1 MTKEQ
6 KSKQIAN
13 LIGMLESQQD
23 NFLADGSDV
32 DMDISKVLDEALD
45 GLTTVWSD
53 INNDEY
59 LF

>member
-6 KSKQIAN
+6 KYKQIAN

-32 DMDISKVLDEALD
+32 DMEVTQVLDSMIEK
-45 GLTTVWSD
+45 LTSIWNDVT
-53 INNDEY
+53 NDE
-59 LF
+59 FVF

>member
-32 DMDISKVLDEALD
+32 DMEVSQAIDNAIQK
-45 GLTTVWSD
+45 LTSLWNDVT
-53 INNDEY
+53 NDE
-59 LF
+59 FVF